1 MDNKL
6 IKCRKCGGNH
16 LTIKCGKEK
25 KLEIQTHDYSS
36 DTKTNDFKLE
46 IQTNMHNFKSDT
58 REYNGKRY
66 KVKILNLPNNIEYN
80 EISEFAKDW
89 GHVLKINTKNFDNS
103 SIAVIEF
110 KYEIEADYFINALD
124 NTPFEHYILK
134 VIKIEE

>member
-1 MDNKL
+1 MDNNKL
-6 IKCRKCGGNH
+6 IKCRKCSGNH

-25 KLEIQTHDYSS
+25 KS
-36 DTKTNDFKLE
+36 DIIINKSDINTNDFKLS
-46 IQTNMHNFKSDT
+46 TNIHNFKSET

-80 EISEFAKDW
+80 EISEFTKDW
-89 GHVLKINTKNFDNS
+89 GHVLKINTKNFDNN

-124 NTPFEHYILK
+124 NTPFDHYIIR

>member
-1 MDNKL
+1 MDNNKL
-6 IKCRKCGGNH
+6 IKCRKCSGNH

-25 KLEIQTHDYSS
+25 KS
-36 DTKTNDFKLE
+36 DIIINKSDINTNDFKLS
-46 IQTNMHNFKSDT
+46 TNIHNFKSET

-110 KYEIEADYFINALD
+110 KYEIEAEYFINALD
-124 NTPFEHYILK
+124 NTPFDHCIIK